1 MNNTMHHRNIRKEE
15 KALILFLLSNC
26 GYSAIDYLIAEEVFE
41 YEGGVMGSINLAG
54 SEPDLYDSDLIQ
66 AEYMDSDGIEV
77 VITLTKDK
85 NNNLLDLDFWK
96 MNFSKLIRYPT
107 PELLTLLRK

>member
-1 MNNTMHHRNIRKEE
+1 MNQYRLIKKEE
-15 KALILFLLSNC
+15 RTLVLFLLTQADIN
-26 GYSAIDYLIAEEVFE
+26 ALDYPIAEEVYE

-54 SEPDLYDSDLIQ
+54 SDPDLYDSDLIQ
-66 AEYMDSDGIEV
+66 AEYMDSDGLEV

-96 MNFSKLIRYPT
+96 VNFSKLIRYPT

>member
-1 MNNTMHHRNIRKEE
+1 MNQYRLIKKEE
-15 KALILFLLSNC
+15 RTLVLFLLTQADINALD
-26 GYSAIDYLIAEEVFE
+26 YSIAEEVYE

-54 SEPDLYDSDLIQ
+54 SDPDLYDSDLIQ

-96 MNFSKLIRYPT
+96 VNFSKLIRYPT